1 MTGVCGVLVEFF
13 RIWFFWFRQ
22 AFLIVI
28 LPGDVPGLGLYLL
41 LWLIIPTSPYL
52 PLYHGNSR

>member
-13 RIWFFWFRQ
+13 GIWFFWFRQ

-41 LWLIIPTSPYL
+41 LWLIIPTSP
-52 PLYHGNSR
+52 